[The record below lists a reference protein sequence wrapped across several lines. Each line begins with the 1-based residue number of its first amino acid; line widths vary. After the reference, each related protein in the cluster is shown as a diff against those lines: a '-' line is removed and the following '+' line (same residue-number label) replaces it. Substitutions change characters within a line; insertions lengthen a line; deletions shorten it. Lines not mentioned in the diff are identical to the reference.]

1 MLQAIRSRA
10 ASVVV
15 KALFVLLILSF
26 GIWGIGDIFRSHSPE
41 TVVATVGDR
50 SIRAEELQTALRP
63 VIERL
68 NARLGGSMDLQ
79 QAKKLGV
86 VDEVLRSLIDA
97 SVLDQEAAR
106 LRLEVSDDV
115 IRNSITRN
123 PSFQGASGAFDPAA
137 FRTLLAANRMSED
150 QYVARLRADIPRQ
163 DLLLAVS
170 AGAAAPQPIVD
181 ALYRYRNE
189 RRVADVVA
197 LPNAGAADVGQPS
210 EDDLTRF
217 YDAHPDLFRA
227 PEYRAFTL
235 VSLSPSDLSQGIE
248 VSEARLKDEYDQRQ
262 DEFVLPERRDVQQIL
277 APSEEKA
284 KEAEAA
290 LSAGRDWAEVATT
303 IAGQKPDTID
313 LGLTKRDEMPKE
325 LGDVA
330 FELPLD
336 KASEPIRS
344 PLGWH
349 ILRVVKIE
357 PPATQSFAE
366 VKAKLEAEVARR
378 EAVDRVYKLANR
390 VDDALAGGATLDD
403 AAAKFGLKKTVVDA
417 VDEAG
422 QDRDGKT
429 VPLPVAPAEVVKLA
443 FATEQGRASRVT
455 ETADDAIFALRVD
468 KVTAPAVRP
477 LAEVKD
483 KAIAAWREEQQRDRV
498 TKEAEALAAA
508 AGPDKALAAL
518 AAEKGLKATTTA
530 PFLRSPGRDSTVAP
544 ALVAKLF
551 AAKPG
556 EAVTAEDASGAFVA
570 QLTQVQTPDQVP
582 EAAAAQLS
590 RELAAGLQRDL
601 GEEFTQALRAQFP
614 VDIKRAALDQMF

>member
-68 NARLGGSMDLQ
+68 NARLGGSMDLP

-123 PSFQGASGAFDPAA
+123 PSFQGANGAFDPAA

-163 DLLLAVS
+163 DLLLAASV
-170 AGAAAPQPIVD
+170 GAAAPQPIVD
-181 ALYRYRNE
+181 ALYRYRSE
-189 RRVADVVA
+189 KRVADVVA
-197 LPNAGAADVGQPS
+197 LPNAGAGDVGQPS
-210 EDDLTRF
+210 EEELTKF

-227 PEYRAFTL
+227 PEYRGFTL

-277 APSEEKA
+277 LPSEEKA

-290 LSAGRDWAEVATT
+290 LAAGRDWTEVATT
-303 IAGQKPDTID
+303 IAGQKPETID

-336 KASEPIRS
+336 KASEPIQS
-344 PLGWH
+344 SLGWH

-378 EAVDRVYKLANR
+378 EAVDRVYKLANQ

-403 AAAKFGLKKTVVDA
+403 AAAKFGLKKTVVEA

-429 VPLPVAPAEVVKLA
+429 VPLPVAPAEVLKLA
-443 FATEQGRASRVT
+443 FATEQGHASRVT
-455 ETADDAIFALRVD
+455 ETTDDAIFALKVD
-468 KVTAPAVRP
+468 KVTPPAVRP

-483 KAIAAWREEQQRDRV
+483 KAIAAWREEQQRERV

-508 AGPDKALAAL
+508 VGPDKTLAAL
-518 AAEKGLKATTTA
+518 AGQKGLKATTTA
-530 PFLRSPGRDSTVAP
+530 PLLRSPGRDSTVAP

-570 QLTQVQTPDQVP
+570 QLTQVQASDQVP
-582 EAAAAQLS
+582 DGAAAQLS

-601 GEEFTQALRAQFP
+601 GEELTQALRAQFP
-614 VDIKRAALDQMF
+614 VDIKRVALDQMF